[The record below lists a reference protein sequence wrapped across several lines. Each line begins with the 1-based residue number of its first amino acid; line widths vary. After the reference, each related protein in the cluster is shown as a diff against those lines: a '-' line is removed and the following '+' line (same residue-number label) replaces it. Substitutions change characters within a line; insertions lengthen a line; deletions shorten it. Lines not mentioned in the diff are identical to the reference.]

1 MSRPASSMRPLL
13 TASKPATICKVVVL
27 PQPEGPSSETNS
39 PFSTVR
45 FMEDTAQVL
54 P

>member
-1 MSRPASSMRPLL
+1 MRPLL
-13 TASKPATICKVVVL
+13 TASKPAIICSVVVL

-39 PFSTVR
+39 PFSTLR
-45 FMEDTAQVL
+45 FIADTARVL

>member
-1 MSRPASSMRPLL
+1 MSRPSSSMRPLV

-39 PFSTVR
+39 PFSTER
-45 FMEDTAQVL
+45 FMACTAQV
-54 P
+54 PP